1 MTPRR
6 RFFPSTKSQVIPGK
20 TVDISVRMQP
30 AGKSTSA
37 ASSSTGG
44 GGGSGGVALLPDLLP
59 YAGEFY
65 YDPENGFPW
74 QATSGLWWQNV
85 LRPSFAGWRVVGGYV
100 AIQPPSAEGAGK
112 STLRAVALGADAGN
126 VSWSWSL
133 DTPAFPSA
141 SYIAW
146 WDGVSLEV
154 QDGTLKITV
163 LPGEIEDWADQ
174 WWATLTCIA
183 SAGGAE
189 IGRIV
194 LRPGLN
200 LSDYGS
206 LPLPI

>member
-6 RFFPSTKSQVIPGK
+6 RFFPSTKTQGVPGK
-20 TVDISVRMQP
+20 SVDISVHLQP
-30 AGKSTSA
+30 VSQSTPA
-37 ASSSTGG
+37 TPASSG
-44 GGGSGGVALLPDLLP
+44 GGGSGSVALLPDLLP

-65 YDPENGFPW
+65 YDPESGFPL
-74 QATSGLWWQNV
+74 QATPGLWRLNV
-85 LRPSFAGWRVVGGYV
+85 LRPAFSGWRVVGGYV
-100 AIQPPSAEGAGK
+100 PIQPPSDEGARK

-126 VSWSWSL
+126 VTWSWSL

-183 SAGGAE
+183 SSGGAE
-189 IGRIV
+189 LGRII

-206 LPLPI
+206 LPLPT